1 MNIKLLVVGKT
12 VKGFVS
18 DGVEEYTKRLKHY
31 FNFSIE
37 VIQDVKN
44 ASSLSSAQLKEKEK
58 ELILKHISLD
68 DYVILLD
75 EKGRE
80 FSSTEFASFIQQ
92 KMNNS
97 IKSLVFV
104 VGGAFGFDERIKQ
117 QYNNKI
123 SISRMTFSHQMIRL
137 LFTEQLYR
145 AFTILKN
152 EPYHNE

>member
-31 FNFSIE
+31 INFSIE

-117 QYNNKI
+117 QHNNKI
-123 SISRMTFSHQMIRL
+123 SISRMTLSHQMIRL

>member
-1 MNIKLLVVGKT
+1 
-12 VKGFVS
+12 
-18 DGVEEYTKRLKHY
+18 
-31 FNFSIE
+31 
-37 VIQDVKN
+37 
-44 ASSLSSAQLKEKEK
+44 
-58 ELILKHISLD
+58 
-68 DYVILLD
+68 
-75 EKGRE
+75 
-80 FSSTEFASFIQQ
+80 
-92 KMNNS
+92 MNNS

>member
-12 VKGFVS
+12 VTGFVS

-31 FNFSIE
+31 INFSIE

>member
-31 FNFSIE
+31 INFSIE

-104 VGGAFGFDERIKQ
+104 VGGAFGFNERIKQ

>member
-31 FNFSIE
+31 INFSIE

-117 QYNNKI
+117 QHNNKI